1 MIDTYCL
8 AVNGVGFG
16 SLAMATLGFWG
27 IEVEVE
33 IGQQPGWYGGEYEE
47 PRRKQVVIRFSV
59 KYKGLEVKKTYRV
72 DSVITAKVLSKL
84 LSIRRKRRSEVH
96 VEVSQI

>member
-1 MIDTYCL
+1 MINTYCL
-8 AVNGVGFG
+8 SVEGVGFG
-16 SLAMATLGFWG
+16 SFAVATLGFLG

-33 IGQQPGWYGGEYEE
+33 VVPQPGWYGGEYEE

-59 KYKGLEVKKTYRV
+59 KYRGLEVKKAYRV

-84 LSIRRKRRSEVH
+84 LSIRRKRGADIH